1 MDLATIFEWF
11 AQESMTAAEQTKV
24 PIEREMWLRL
34 GSLWMAAAQRSH
46 DEQQFT
52 QRRLRIARSTCRYL
66 GSRGA
71 ELNQLQ

>member
-1 MDLATIFEWF
+1 MAMTRMLLGEHPMDLATIFEWF

-46 DEQQFT
+46 DEQHFN
-52 QRRLRIARSTCRYL
+52 QRRLRIRSINMR
-66 GSRGA
+66 
-71 ELNQLQ
+71 

>member
-34 GSLWMAAAQRSH
+34 GRCGWLLHNGAMTSNSLP
-46 DEQQFT
+46 
-52 QRRLRIARSTCRYL
+52 QRRLRIRSINMPL
-66 GSRGA
+66 I
-71 ELNQLQ
+71 